1 MAIAGI
7 SYPAGYDYPVA
18 SAARYL
24 LQTIVSMYAAKNVA
38 LPTRRVVTIGTV
50 AVDEPILAIMYG
62 GVSVGP
68 PGHESQQP
76 DQGNSP
82 RTLLFNVELWRET
95 PNIGPA
101 GSAPSASAVSAA
113 AEIIMQDSWMLVE
126 AAFSSDQTG
135 IGVIARATVN
145 APQGAMIG
153 VSMLLEMAAA

>member
-1 MAIAGI
+1 MTVAGI
-7 SYPAGYDYPVA
+7 NYPAGYDYPVA

-24 LQTIVSMYAAKNVA
+24 LETIVSVYAAKGVP
-38 LPTRRVVTIGTV
+38 LPDRQLVTIGTV
-50 AVDEPILAIMYG
+50 AIDEPILAIMYG

-68 PGHESQQP
+68 PGHEIHTP

-101 GSAPSASAVSAA
+101 GSAPDATLVSAA

-126 AAFSSDQTG
+126 AA
-135 IGVIARATVN
+135 
-145 APQGAMIG
+145 
-153 VSMLLEMAAA
+153 